1 MTAKLEIN
9 EMFRDLRVA
18 ETVGQKLEMGWLE
31 IEFTVYG
38 TTYLKDGEMNYKI
51 SSEAGK
57 IYQFMENALTED
69 VYCSNIQEFTH
80 MCHVKNVVI
89 GNATY
94 VVSRVFVGNRNVSEL
109 IQKRVE
115 ASSSQLLPLTNSVPA
130 SYNDSGINAGLRRN
144 HAN

>member
-1 MTAKLEIN
+1 
-9 EMFRDLRVA
+9 
-18 ETVGQKLEMGWLE
+18 
-31 IEFTVYG
+31 
-38 TTYLKDGEMNYKI
+38 
-51 SSEAGK
+51 
-57 IYQFMENALTED
+57 ME
-69 VYCSNIQEFTH
+69 
-80 MCHVKNVVI
+80 NVVI

-130 SYNDSGINAGLRRN
+130 SYNDGGRSAGLRRN

>member
-1 MTAKLEIN
+1 
-9 EMFRDLRVA
+9 
-18 ETVGQKLEMGWLE
+18 
-31 IEFTVYG
+31 
-38 TTYLKDGEMNYKI
+38 
-51 SSEAGK
+51 
-57 IYQFMENALTED
+57 ME
-69 VYCSNIQEFTH
+69 
-80 MCHVKNVVI
+80 NVVI

-130 SYNDSGINAGLRRN
+130 SYNDSGRSAGLRRN

>member
-1 MTAKLEIN
+1 
-9 EMFRDLRVA
+9 
-18 ETVGQKLEMGWLE
+18 
-31 IEFTVYG
+31 
-38 TTYLKDGEMNYKI
+38 
-51 SSEAGK
+51 
-57 IYQFMENALTED
+57 ME
-69 VYCSNIQEFTH
+69 
-80 MCHVKNVVI
+80 KVVI

-115 ASSSQLLPLTNSVPA
+115 VSSSQLLPLTNSVPA